1 MRSAMEWNG
10 MERNECVACFA
21 HHRLTSYWSRPAF
34 FQNEFDLYLT
44 GADGQAYSSMF
55 VEFSAAK
62 GTVQDYYDNALVE
75 IKKMSKCLE
84 AMEKE
89 LPPLQ

>member
-1 MRSAMEWNG
+1 MEWNEWNG
-10 MERNECVACFA
+10 MNVLLAS
-21 HHRLTSYWSRPAF
+21 LTTASLLTGPDLLF